1 VAPDL
6 LKVTGGAE
14 SAAAKEA
21 PVDNT
26 MLIAM
31 QTQRVLQRRLDVA
44 AGNLANA
51 ATSGFKRDSLVFQMI
66 DDTKAR
72 ASDKPN
78 DVRFVRDVAMA
89 RDMGQG
95 PLERTGNS
103 LDIAIQGDGFFTV
116 QGAQGTLYTRDG
128 TFRLGA
134 DGALLTRDGL
144 PVLNVQGQPIVFD
157 PQGEIPSIDALGTL
171 RVNGEVIGDIAVV
184 AFERPA
190 ALAKVG
196 DNLFSSEGQP
206 TRAFTGEV
214 VQGALE
220 GSNVRPVTELTSL
233 IEISRAYESA
243 ARVARQA
250 DDLRSRAIERL
261 GRA

>member
-1 VAPDL
+1 
-6 LKVTGGAE
+6 
-14 SAAAKEA
+14 
-21 PVDNT
+21 VDNT

-51 ATSGFKRDSLVFQMI
+51 ATTGFKRDSLVFQME
-66 DDTKAR
+66 DTTRAR
-72 ASDKPN
+72 AMDNPA

-89 RDMGQG
+89 RDMSQG
-95 PLERTGNS
+95 PIARTGNA
-103 LDIAIQGDGFFTV
+103 LDVALQGEGFFTV
-116 QGAQGTLYTRDG
+116 QGPNGPLYTRDG
-128 TFRLGA
+128 TFRLGP
-134 DGALLTRDGL
+134 DGALSTRDGMA
-144 PVLNVQGQPIVFD
+144 VLNAQGQPIVFD
-157 PQGEIPSIDALGTL
+157 PQGETPSIDALGTL
-171 RVNGEVIGDIAVV
+171 RVNGEVIGDISVV
-184 AFERPA
+184 RFDRPA

-196 DNLFSSEGQP
+196 DNLYSAEGQA
-206 TRAFTGEV
+206 TRPFAGEV
-214 VQGALE
+214 VQAALE
-220 GSNVRPVTELTSL
+220 SSNVQPVMELTSL

>member
-1 VAPDL
+1 M
-6 LKVTGGAE
+6 
-14 SAAAKEA
+14 
-21 PVDNT
+21 DNT

-44 AGNLANA
+44 AGNLANV
-51 ATSGFKRDSLVFQMI
+51 ATSGFKRDSLVFEMVAN
-66 DDTKAR
+66 TKAR

-89 RDMGQG
+89 RDMAQG
-95 PLERTGNS
+95 PVQRTGNS
-103 LDIAIQGDGFFTV
+103 LDIAIEGDGFFSV
-116 QGAQGTLYTRDG
+116 RGPEGPLYTRDG
-128 TFRLGA
+128 TFRLGP
-134 DGALLTRDGL
+134 DGTLTTRDGNA
-144 PVLNVQGQPIVFD
+144 VLNAQGQPIVFD

-171 RVNGEVIGDIAVV
+171 RVNGEVVGEIAVV
-184 AFERPA
+184 AFARPA

-206 TRAFTGEV
+206 TQPFTGEV

-220 GSNVRPVTELTSL
+220 GSNVRPVSELTSL

-261 GRA
+261 GRG